1 MRSLARRWGTFFKY
15 YDRGKVSFRSFYFAG
30 KKQFFIHLF
39 FISLNSYFVKKYLF
53 SNTSTVFHLEGKGVD
68 AYLEKKYKSDK
79 PYIKTE
85 SGILYKDLIDGEGD
99 PIEEGDIVY
108 IHYQGKT
115 TNDFRIIHSTFNSII
130 PPKIR
135 AGQYDKKHIRAIYE
149 IVIGMKKHTRRQCIV
164 PPHLAYPNHFP
175 SQPLLYEIDVV
186 KVVKKNSQGKTFIE
200 NAEKKIE
207 QIKSFISSFF

>member
-1 MRSLARRWGTFFKY
+1 MRSFARRVTILQRKTISY
-15 YDRGKVSFRSFYFAG
+15 S
-30 KKQFFIHLF
+30 IF

-53 SNTSTVFHLEGKGVD
+53 SNTSAIFHLEGKGAD
-68 AYLEKKYKSDK
+68 AYLEKN
-79 PYIKTE
+79 
-85 SGILYKDLIDGEGD
+85 GILYKDLIDGEGD

-130 PPKIR
+130 PPKIK
-135 AGQYDKKHIRAIYE
+135 AGQYDQKHIRAIYE

-175 SQPLLYEIDVV
+175 SQPLLYEIDIV

-200 NAEKKIE
+200 KFEQKID
-207 QIKSFISSFF
+207 QIKSVISSYF